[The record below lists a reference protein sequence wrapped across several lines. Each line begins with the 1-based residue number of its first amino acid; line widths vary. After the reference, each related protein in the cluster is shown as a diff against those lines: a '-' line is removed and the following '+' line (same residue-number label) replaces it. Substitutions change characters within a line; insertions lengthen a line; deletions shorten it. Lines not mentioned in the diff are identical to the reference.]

1 MYIFRRFLPII
12 IFIGI
17 NILIF
22 GGIILLESSKSVS
35 RVVTDENGNE
45 YTLGVEESD
54 QSSRQ
59 INIGDKAP
67 DFTLTTYDGKVV
79 QLKNL
84 YEEKPV
90 ILQFWATW
98 CGICEEEFPENN
110 TFAKKN
116 KDKFHFVA
124 VNWAESST
132 QVETYIKRVG
142 LDPTAIIFLMNENS
156 DVIHAYGV
164 RETPTHAV
172 VDTKGNI
179 QFYNIGYTTTKQ
191 FSSVI
196 DSI

>member
-1 MYIFRRFLPII
+1 MPII

-22 GGIILLESSKSVS
+22 DGIILLESSKSVS
-35 RVVTDENGNE
+35 RLVTDENGNE

-67 DFTLTTYDGKVV
+67 DFTLTTYDGKVI

-84 YEEKPV
+84 YAERPV

-116 KDKFHFVA
+116 KDKFHFVT
-124 VNWAESST
+124 VNWAKST
-132 QVETYIKRVG
+132 GQVEAYIKEVG
-142 LDPTAIIFLMNENS
+142 LDPTAVTFLMNESS

-164 RETPTHAV
+164 RGTPTHAV

-179 QFYNIGYTTTKQ
+179 SFYNVGYTTTDQ

-196 DSI
+196 DPI

>member
-1 MYIFRRFLPII
+1 MPII

-22 GGIILLESSKSVS
+22 GGIILLESSKGGPK
-35 RVVTDENGNE
+35 VVTDEKGNE

-84 YEEKPV
+84 YAEKPV
-90 ILQFWATW
+90 ISQFWATW
-98 CGICEEEFPENN
+98 CSICEEEFPENN

-116 KDKFHFVA
+116 KDRFYFVA
-124 VNWAESST
+124 VNWAESTS
-132 QVETYIKRVG
+132 QVEAYIKRMG

-164 RETPTHAV
+164 RGTPTHAV

-179 QFYNIGYTTTKQ
+179 KFYNIGYTTTKQ
-191 FSSVI
+191 FSSII
-196 DSI
+196 DSL